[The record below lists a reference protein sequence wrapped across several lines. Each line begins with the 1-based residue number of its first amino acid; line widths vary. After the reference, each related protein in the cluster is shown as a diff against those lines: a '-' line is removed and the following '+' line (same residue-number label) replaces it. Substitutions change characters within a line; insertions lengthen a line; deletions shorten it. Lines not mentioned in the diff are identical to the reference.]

1 MYTLNDMPSRFLA
14 VMLLHDPFRKLT
26 ERLAVL
32 TDNLVDVGLQEEG
45 KRLS

>member
-1 MYTLNDMPSRFLA
+1 MSSRFFA
-14 VMLLHDPFRKLT
+14 VMLLHDPFRELT

-32 TDNLVDVGLQEEG
+32 ANNLVDVGLQEEG

>member
-1 MYTLNDMPSRFLA
+1 MYTSRDMSSRFLA
-14 VMLLHDPFRKLT
+14 VMLLHDPFRELT

-32 TDNLVDVGLQEEG
+32 ADNFVDVRLQEER